1 MNIYVEIIL
10 RSVIALLIL
19 SVMTFLLGVKHISQ
33 MTSFDYIISITIG
46 SVAGAL
52 CVDTDIPILGS
63 VVSMVILIAVAVLL
77 TVLNRKTVFFR
88 RTLTGTPTLLID
100 QGEIMYEGLKHV
112 KLNVNDLLRELR
124 YRGYFNIADVEHA
137 IMENNGTISILPK
150 AEKRPLTPEDMQ
162 LTVPKPQIMAN
173 VVIDGKV
180 MHGNLNAMNRTTKWL
195 FTEIE
200 NQGQQLNDIMLAT
213 LDSEGNLSIYDKN
226 TNSQRRTVLE

>member
-1 MNIYVEIIL
+1 MNLYVEIIL
-10 RSVIALLIL
+10 RTAIALLIL

-33 MTSFDYIISITIG
+33 MTSFDYIVSITIG

-52 CVDTDIPILGS
+52 CVDDDISIWGAII
-63 VVSMVILIAVAVLL
+63 SMVILIGFAFLL
-77 TVLNRKTVFFR
+77 TLLNRKTIFFR

-112 KLNVNDLLRELR
+112 RLSVNDLLRELR
-124 YRGYFNIADVEHA
+124 YQGYFNISDIEHA

-162 LTVPKPQIMAN
+162 IVVPKPQIMAN
-173 VVIDGKV
+173 VVIDGKI
-180 MHGNLNAMNRTTKWL
+180 MHGNLSAMNRTTKWL

-200 NQGQQLNDIMLAT
+200 NQGQQLADIMLAT

-226 TNSQRRTVLE
+226 NNSQRRTVLE